1 MDKNLNNQL
10 PGLRSEPGF
19 QPGKKEVEDPGVGK
33 FKRSG
38 HLTDQILK
46 YHPKKQLSIWDS
58 LAPTTK
64 QKIEADSVEVKS
76 IVDGIRLSPSEQK
89 VIDSLTKLLHEK
101 SQNRTPEDST
111 YYTGNAGAELVQ
123 YGDTETPAPKMAFTI
138 YELTKEYKG
147 GDYVGGKDIENV
159 KNILQELN
167 SRRYLIKYI
176 ETTHQKGG
184 GRTERKIETY
194 SSLLQVVELTET
206 EYSGADIELSKTEET
221 VIVLNPI
228 FRRQIDSKYLLLPND
243 INQRTIE
250 AYGSHNIS
258 EITLRLRD
266 YLVREHSSRRFTPEI
281 SIEKLYWTLSDKWM
295 KESRKK
301 KVREYT
307 EKALQVCKDIGI
319 LKSYTIETGAKGE
332 KKMIFSLDK
341 DWK

>member
-1 MDKNLNNQL
+1 MDKNLENNL

-58 LAPTTK
+58 LTPTTK
-64 QKIEADSVEVKS
+64 QKIQADVEVKS

-101 SQNRTPEDST
+101 SQNKNPEDST

-123 YGDTETPAPKMAFTI
+123 YGDTETPAPKIAFTI

-147 GDYVGGKDIENV
+147 GDYVAGKDIENV
-159 KNILQELN
+159 KKILQELD

-176 ETTHQKGG
+176 ETNHQKGG
-184 GRTERKIETY
+184 GRIERKIETY
-194 SSLLQVVELTET
+194 SSLLRVLELTET

-266 YLVREHSSRRFTPEI
+266 YLVREHSSRRYTPEI

-307 EKALQVCKDIGI
+307 EKALEVCKEIGI

-332 KKMIFSLDK
+332 KKIVFTLDK
-341 DWK
+341 DWR

>member
-1 MDKNLNNQL
+1 MDKNLKNQL

-19 QPGKKEVEDPGVGK
+19 QPGKKDVEAPGVGK

-46 YHPKKQLSIWDS
+46 YHPKKQLTLWDS
-58 LAPTTK
+58 LTTSTK
-64 QKIEADSVEVKS
+64 QKIQADSVEVKS

-101 SQNRTPEDST
+101 SQNKNPEDST

-123 YGDTETPAPKMAFTI
+123 YGDTETQAPKIAFTI

-147 GDYVGGKDIENV
+147 GDYVAGKDIENV
-159 KNILQELN
+159 KKILQELD

-184 GRTERKIETY
+184 GRTERTIETY
-194 SSLLQVVELTET
+194 SSLLQVIELTET
-206 EYSGADIELSKTEET
+206 EYSGTDIELSKTEET

-281 SIEKLYWTLSDKWM
+281 SIEKLYYTLSDKWM

-319 LKSYTIETGAKGE
+319 LKSYKIETGAKGE
-332 KKMIFSLDK
+332 KKIVFTLDK